1 MGGDGFEENK
11 TAVVTENSVSLL
23 VGKGNLIEV
32 EVKANE
38 KPVKAILDTG
48 ACVSVASAKLA
59 RTKGWKIDD
68 RTVNLFG
75 ANSMPLKCIGSTL
88 IKIELTLNNTLKATN
103 YRVAVVENLA
113 TPFLIGFGA
122 NETAQN
128 LCRHNRQ
135 LGKISQ
141 RDENFR
147 GQGRKGRGHSS
158 QISKDNR
165 GESEYYLNNNNYSLP
180 V

>member
-113 TPFLIGFGA
+113 TPFLIGLELMKLLKICVDTTDNSVKFRKETKTSGVRVAKDEVIPPKSQKIIEGKA
-122 NETAQN
+122 NT
-128 LCRHNRQ
+128 
-135 LGKISQ
+135 I
-141 RDENFR
+141 
-147 GQGRKGRGHSS
+147 
-158 QISKDNR
+158 
-165 GESEYYLNNNNYSLP
+165 
-180 V
+180 